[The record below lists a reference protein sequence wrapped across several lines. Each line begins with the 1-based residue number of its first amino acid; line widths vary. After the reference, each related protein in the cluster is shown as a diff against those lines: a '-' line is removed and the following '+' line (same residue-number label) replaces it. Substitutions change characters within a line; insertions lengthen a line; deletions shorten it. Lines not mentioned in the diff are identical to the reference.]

1 MSFSTSKFL
10 RKKEEVL
17 QSEVNR
23 LRGVVNSIWQ
33 SYSSSSGD
41 DGGGSVELDLS
52 TSSALNNIKPLV
64 IISTSSD
71 DEGSSSSSEEGGIHP
86 LNSSFMAAL
95 NELKTYLYD
104 LEVVQRERNFFD
116 NVILIGCDCYNIED
130 TNTLN
135 RRDKLM
141 KFFYNDKGEKIFIK
155 FFTYEEYEA
164 YAKLLEMNSYLNE
177 VNNLT
182 NKDDGR

>member
-41 DGGGSVELDLS
+41 SGSSAELDLS

-71 DEGSSSSSEEGGIHP
+71 DEGSSSSSEGGTHP

-116 NVILIGCDCYNIED
+116 NVILIGCDCYNIQD